1 MLKKIVS
8 VVLVFAFV
16 FGFTATP
23 VAMAAENGNS
33 QWSDLTTDGYPFV
46 FVHGMGGWGAY
57 EDFETPYWGGMDF
70 DGLMMSMGD
79 TDLIEIL
86 NDNGV
91 EAYEASVGP
100 FSSAWDRAC
109 ELYAQL
115 TGTVVDYGAAH
126 SAAHN
131 HDRYGY
137 DYTGNALMGENWDM
151 QTAINIIGH
160 SFGGPTVRLFSSL
173 MAHGD
178 AEEKAASGEDV
189 SPLFKGGHGELIHS
203 VTTFSSPNDGTP
215 IADFL
220 VECKLI
226 SLIAVFGNIL
236 GCLFGDNVMMWSL
249 RFGHFGLTP
258 KQGEDKASFS
268 LAAIKNF
275 YNSNDNCGYDMT
287 VDGAKKLNEKIEIN
301 PYAYYYSFTAVST
314 SENCLGLQS
323 LDTLSLF
330 TFSSTVLA
338 LYEGKTLDG
347 VEMTKEW
354 AISDG
359 IVPLASAKYPVK
371 DADKVKDYED
381 TVNAGEALET
391 GIWYVMDPLE
401 GQMHTGFMGST
412 GWPTSFEDFYVDF
425 INMVNAN

>member
-1 MLKKIVS
+1 MTKKIIS
-8 VVLVFAFV
+8 LILVFALV
-16 FGFTATP
+16 FSFTAIP
-23 VAMAAENGNS
+23 VSAVSENGNS
-33 QWSDLTTDGYPFV
+33 EWTDLTTDGYPFV

-57 EDFETPYWGGMDF
+57 ENFETPYWGGMDF

-86 NDNGV
+86 NANGV

-137 DYTGNALMGENWDM
+137 DYTGNALMGEAWDM
-151 QTAINIIGH
+151 KTAINIIGH

-178 AEEKAASGEDV
+178 KDEIAASGEEI
-189 SPLFKGGHGELIHS
+189 SPLFTGGHGELIHS
-203 VTTFSSPNDGTP
+203 VTTFSSPNDGTA

-220 VECKLI
+220 VDCKLI
-226 SLIAVFGNIL
+226 ALIAFFGNIL

-258 KQGEDKASFS
+258 KQGEEKASFS

-275 YNSNDNCGYDMT
+275 YDSNDNCGYDMT
-287 VDGAKKLNEKIEIN
+287 IDGAKKLNEKIEIN
-301 PYAYYYSFTAVST
+301 PYAYYYSYSAVST
-314 SENCLGLQS
+314 KENCLGMQS

-330 TFSSTVLA
+330 TFSSIVLA
-338 LYEGKTLDG
+338 LYEGKTIDG

-354 AISDG
+354 AMSDG
-359 IVPLASAKYPVK
+359 IVPFASAKCPAK
-371 DADKVKDYED
+371 DIDTALDYED
-381 TVNAGEALET
+381 TLAAGQALET
-391 GIWYVMDPLE
+391 GRWYMLDVIE